1 MNLLLTLIQNNN
13 RNNNLMPEK
22 ESRNYKVIKNLVKTI
37 GSVKFEVMFILPNKL
52 IKKYITTKK
61 QRSL

>member
-1 MNLLLTLIQNNN
+1 
-13 RNNNLMPEK
+13 
-22 ESRNYKVIKNLVKTI
+22 NLVKTI

>member
-1 MNLLLTLIQNNN
+1 MLLKFIQNSN

>member
-1 MNLLLTLIQNNN
+1 MLLTLIQNSN

-37 GSVKFEVMFILPNKL
+37 GSVKFEVMFSLPNKL
-52 IKKYITTKK
+52 IKKIYNN
-61 QRSL
+61 

>member
-1 MNLLLTLIQNNN
+1 MLLTLIQNSN